1 MHRPTMTRRRTTA
14 AAVTLCLLAV
24 AAVVVVVRRDV
35 RAPDPPAAAPAAP
48 PTVSFFADDDVSAV
62 PTAPEDKPVELG
74 LRFTSSADGRLD
86 AVRFLRAPEDGA
98 THPVTVWNARGEK
111 LAGAVS
117 PANPSGWEQVQL
129 STPVPITAGEEYVVS
144 YRTNRYRSSPGYFR
158 QPTRAGPLSTVKD
171 AGVFAYGGG
180 KFPTTSF
187 EASNYWVDVVFR
199 PGPAA
204 STSASAAPSVGATTE
219 APPPATDDGPA
230 LTLPRIPWEGGP
242 AYYRPFAQA
251 RESGWDKPDFFPIA
265 VWYEGVGSQADVDK
279 DKGAGLNTY
288 VMLTADSDMGLI
300 RRNGMSAIIA
310 EDHRDRG
317 AESVGWML
325 ADEADMWA
333 GAGDGRWTGKWP
345 GQGDPCKPKS
355 EGCGHDVQRQLRDK
369 LPDDGRM
376 AFANYGKGVMFWQS
390 DADAGEFVNGFTSI
404 VSNDIYWYTDG
415 SVCKAVAEGPTLGV
429 RERDCRRAANYG
441 LTVDRMRE
449 LDARDGKRQPIFNFV
464 EVSHPGG
471 DAATPTITG
480 EQLAGAVMSSL
491 IHGARGIVYFNH
503 NFGGPCVSQHVLREP
518 CGASVRP
525 AVTEVNKR
533 VKTLA
538 PVLNTQSFD
547 WTFNPALD
555 TMLKAHDGSFYIFAM
570 PGREGGTGAQTLTL
584 PPDLTAAEAE
594 VMFENRKVPITD
606 GKIRDTFGRESAYH
620 IYRVRP

>member
-1 MHRPTMTRRRTTA
+1 MRLPTMNRRRTIA
-14 AAVTLCLLAV
+14 AAVAVCLLAV
-24 AAVVVVVRRDV
+24 VAVVVVVVRDRRSP
-35 RAPDPPAAAPAAP
+35 RPPAAAPEVPQA
-48 PTVSFFADDDVSAV
+48 VSFFTDDDVSAV

-86 AVRFLRAPEDGA
+86 AIRFLRAADDVA
-98 THPVTVWNARGEK
+98 THPVTVWSSRGDK

-117 PANPSGWEQVQL
+117 SAGKTGWEQVQL
-129 STPVPITAGEEYVVS
+129 SSPVPITAGEQYVVS
-144 YRTNRYRSSPGYFR
+144 YRTDRYRSSPGYFR
-158 QPTRAGPLSTVKD
+158 EAAQAGPLSTVKD
-171 AGVFAYGGG
+171 PGVFAYGGG

-187 EASNYWVDVVFR
+187 EGSNYWVDVVFR

-204 STSASAAPSVGATTE
+204 ASAEPPSSAPAEGA
-219 APPPATDDGPA
+219 APATDEGPA

-242 AYYRPFAQA
+242 AYYRSFRQA

-265 VWYEGVGSQADVDK
+265 VWYESVGNQQEIDK
-279 DKGAGLNTY
+279 DRKAGLNTY
-288 VMLTADSDMGLI
+288 IMLTPDSDMALV
-300 RRNGMSAIIA
+300 RRNKMSAIIA
-310 EDHRDRG
+310 EAHRDRG

-325 ADEADMWA
+325 ADEADMWG
-333 GAGDGRWTGKWP
+333 GAGDGDWTGKWP
-345 GQGDPCKPKS
+345 GQGDSCKPAGT
-355 EGCGHDVQRQLRDK
+355 GCGNAIQRTLRDK
-369 LPDDGRM
+369 LPADGRM
-376 AFANYGKGVMFWQS
+376 VYANYGKGVMFWQS
-390 DADAGEFVNGFTSI
+390 DGEAAEFVNEYTSI

-415 SVCKAVAEGPTLGV
+415 NVCKAVHEGPTIGV
-429 RERDCRRAANYG
+429 GERDCRRAANYG

-449 LDARDGKRQPIFNFV
+449 LDARDGKRQPIYNFV

-491 IHGARGIVYFNH
+491 IHEARGIIYFNH
-503 NFGGPCVSQHVLREP
+503 NFGGPCVSQHVLRDP
-518 CGASVRP
+518 CGDAARP
-525 AVTEVNKR
+525 AVAEVNR
-533 VKTLA
+533 RITQLA
-538 PVLNTQSFD
+538 PVLNTQSYD
-547 WTFNPALD
+547 WTFNPVLD

-570 PGREGGTGAQTLTL
+570 PGRKGGTGAQTLTL